1 MSHPHQETLILNSL
15 RYFQAEYTEGV
26 PLSILKL
33 DLDLDDEQLHEA
45 IHSLKSRGTITFAR
59 GKVKMVEAESKSP
72 DEVVEEFKM
81 IEKTP
86 QPEIPDKGGT
96 PETRVIGEV
105 SVELSQ
111 TERESLLIIKKL
123 ADESGFVSR
132 HLLEGHLLYGDLKL
146 SNLKIYNLLNSLQN
160 KGLLSKTHQKDGTY
174 YRLLRK

>member
-1 MSHPHQETLILNSL
+1 MPHPHQETLILNSL

-81 IEKTP
+81 IEK
-86 QPEIPDKGGT
+86 T